1 MTETEQKDSMLVEK
15 CLKGNTEAFGLLVE
29 KYQKPIFNMA
39 LRMVNDY
46 DDAQDITQSV
56 FVKAFGKLDGFN
68 PKYKFFNWIY
78 RMTINESI
86 NSLKERKHFV
96 ELDQAMVSSE
106 KTPEE
111 HYSNDELSEKIQ
123 DAIMDLQ
130 IDHRVPIVLRHF
142 ADLSYKELGYILELP
157 EKTVKSRLFTAR
169 RLLHDILIKRGVM
182 AHD

>member
-1 MTETEQKDSMLVEK
+1 MAETEQKDSMLVEE

-29 KYQKPIFNMA
+29 KYQKPIFNVA

-56 FVKAFGKLDGFN
+56 FVKAFEKLDAFN
-68 PKYKFFNWIY
+68 PKYKFFSWIY
-78 RMTINESI
+78 KMTVNESV
-86 NSLKERKHFV
+86 NFLNQRKRFS
-96 ELDQAMVSSE
+96 ELDRETVSSE

-111 HYSNDELSEKIQ
+111 HYLNDELSAKIQ

-130 IDHRVPIVLRHF
+130 TDYRVAIVLRHF
-142 ADLSYKELGYILELP
+142 ADLSYREIGYILDLA

-169 RLLHDILIKRGVM
+169 RLLYDILKKRGVI
-182 AHD
+182 DLD